1 MFNDAVVGNGLADEG
16 IAAWHLQHILGW
28 VERQVNEGR
37 NGWGESSRLRS
48 YSGTD
53 SSDKQQ

>member
-37 NGWGESSRLRS
+37 NG
-48 YSGTD
+48 
-53 SSDKQQ
+53 